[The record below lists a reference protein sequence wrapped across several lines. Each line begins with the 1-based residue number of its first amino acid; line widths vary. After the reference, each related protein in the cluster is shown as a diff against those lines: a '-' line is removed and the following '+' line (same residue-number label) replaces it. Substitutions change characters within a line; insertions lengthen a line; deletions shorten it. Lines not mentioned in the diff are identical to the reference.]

1 MASEGRK
8 MKLLKGKS
16 LIVAMLCGLVLASVM
31 IALGFSHNS
40 QSEFFLPGGGIDLK
54 FSLGL
59 FGVWFV
65 IGAILALLTQIVFQ
79 FILNALARK
88 NISESK

>member
-1 MASEGRK
+1 
-8 MKLLKGKS
+8 MKLLKGKA
-16 LIVAMLCGLVLASVM
+16 LIVAMACGLVLASVM

-40 QSEFFLPGGGIDLK
+40 QSEFYLSSGGIDYK
-54 FSLGL
+54 YSLGV

-65 IGAILALLTQIVFQ
+65 IGAIVALLTQIVFQ